1 MQVYNDMKNETLDQ
15 NRIRGLQV
23 QLLAEGMTL
32 FSGTVERRNQGIE
45 VWMREDST
53 LDRLSSRS

>member
-1 MQVYNDMKNETLDQ
+1 MKNETLDQ